1 MASTA
6 SPYGFKAVNEL
17 GGLPYAGS
25 TRQFPIDPA
34 GYAVNIFNGSLVY
47 VAATG
52 YLQIA
57 TSTGADATTNGFPTG
72 TANTGC
78 VGVFVGCSYVNAQG
92 QVIYAQYYPA
102 SYVAPT
108 GTTVTAYVIDDD
120 RAVFQVQS
128 AGTVTFAALGA
139 NTFLNA
145 VQSTSTGS
153 TTTGN
158 STTAVVIGSSAVATS
173 AAFRIVGFV
182 NMQGFSVV
190 GDAFTDILV
199 KFNPGY
205 HSYSNAVGL

>member
-1 MASTA
+1 
-6 SPYGFKAVNEL
+6 VNEL

-25 TRQFPIDPA
+25 TRSFPINPA
-34 GYAVNIFNGSLVY
+34 GYNTNIFNGSLVY
-47 VAATG
+47 VAASG

-78 VGVFVGCSYVNAQG
+78 VGVFVGCTYTNAQG
-92 QVIYAQYYPA
+92 QIIYSQYYPA
-102 SYVAPT
+102 NTASVQGST
-108 GTTVTAYVIDDD
+108 ITAYVVDDD

-128 AGTVTFAALGA
+128 AGTVAQAALGA
-139 NTFLNA
+139 NVYLNA

-158 STTAVVIGSSAVATS
+158 SNTAVVAGSSAATTS
-173 AAFRIVGFV
+173 GYAFRVVGFADV
-182 NMQGFSVV
+182 PGFSAV

-199 KFNPGY
+199 KFNPGA
-205 HSYSNAVGL
+205 HSYSNATGI